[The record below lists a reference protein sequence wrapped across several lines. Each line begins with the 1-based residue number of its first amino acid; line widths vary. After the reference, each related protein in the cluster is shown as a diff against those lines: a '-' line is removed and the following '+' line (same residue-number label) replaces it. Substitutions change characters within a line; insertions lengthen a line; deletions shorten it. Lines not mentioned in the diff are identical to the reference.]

1 MNAKD
6 KIILQKI
13 QKYIREAI
21 SYTQGMTFGQFM
33 GDGRTVSAVAFA
45 ASQMGELANNIS
57 PKTRELYPTLP
68 WKELRGM
75 RNRIIHDYE
84 NIDFNMLW
92 QTVTEDFPAL
102 LKELD
107 HLALG
112 MD

>member
-13 QKYIREAI
+13 QKYIGEII
-21 SYTQGMTFGQFM
+21 SYTQGMTLEQFM
-33 GDGRTVSAVAFA
+33 EDGKTVSATAFA

-57 PKTRELYPTLP
+57 SEASELYPMLP
-68 WKELRGM
+68 WKELRGL

-92 QTVTEDFPAL
+92 QTVTEDFPA
-102 LKELD
+102 
-107 HLALG
+107 
-112 MD
+112 